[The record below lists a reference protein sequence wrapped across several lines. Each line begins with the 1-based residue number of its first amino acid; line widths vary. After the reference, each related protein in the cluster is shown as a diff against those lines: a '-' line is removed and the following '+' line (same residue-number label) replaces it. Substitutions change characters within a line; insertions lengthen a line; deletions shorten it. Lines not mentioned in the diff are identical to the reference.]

1 MNLQTQKINYLKTIS
16 KQLKFKIMKKL
27 VLILAI
33 LVTPIAT
40 FSQSLFDKYEDLD
53 EVTSVVVNQ
62 KMFNMLAQIDIQTD
76 DPEAD
81 EFLAMVKSLKNLK
94 VLSTGS
100 ENISSQIKTDVDK
113 YLKNSQLEE
122 LMRIKDGDQTVK
134 FYVKEGKDENHVKEL
149 LMFVT
154 GLKEVTKDSNI
165 EINGKKRE
173 IETVLLS
180 LTGDIDL
187 RQVSKLTNQMNVP
200 GGKHL
205 EKAGDKKQ

>member
-1 MNLQTQKINYLKTIS
+1 
-16 KQLKFKIMKKL
+16 MKKL
-27 VLILAI
+27 VLIIAI
-33 LVTPIAT
+33 VVAPIMS
-40 FSQSLFDKYEDLD
+40 FGQSLFDKYEDL
-53 EVTSVVVNQ
+53 EVVTSVVVNQ
-62 KMFNMLAQIDIQTD
+62 KMFSMLAQIDVETD

-81 EFLAMVKSLKNLK
+81 QFINMVKSLKSLK
-94 VLSTGS
+94 VLTTGDAKVAG
-100 ENISSQIKTDVDK
+100 EMKADVAK
-113 YLKNSQLEE
+113 YLRNSSLEE

-154 GLKEVTKDSNI
+154 GLKEVTKNEDI
-165 EINGKKRE
+165 VINGKKRE

-187 RQVSKLTNQMNVP
+187 RQVSKLTSQMNVP

-205 EKAGDKKQ
+205 EKAGEKQN

>member
-1 MNLQTQKINYLKTIS
+1 
-16 KQLKFKIMKKL
+16 MKKL

-165 EINGKKRE
+165 EINLIYIYMCMKKIHSKFLFKLAISLISE
-173 IETVLLS
+173 SKSFSIYLFILYVNIHVQETLIS
-180 LTGDIDL
+180 Y
-187 RQVSKLTNQMNVP
+187 
-200 GGKHL
+200 
-205 EKAGDKKQ
+205 KKST

>member
-1 MNLQTQKINYLKTIS
+1 
-16 KQLKFKIMKKL
+16 MKKL
-27 VLILAI
+27 VFILAI

-76 DPEAD
+76 DSEAD

-100 ENISSQIKTDVDK
+100 EGISSQIKADVDK
-113 YLKNSQLEE
+113 YLKKSELEE